1 MFHTRNAEVKKPE
14 YIPVLKRMI
23 AMYKSAIQFDAY
35 LKKGNIP
42 GVDGKVTHYEIT
54 ADRLHFEKDFEL
66 KIKENLSKTE
76 VNGKYSCRFE
86 DIDRQMHG
94 HYDNDYIYRVN
105 SNELV
110 LGDKSLAAVL

>member
-1 MFHTRNAEVKKPE
+1 
-14 YIPVLKRMI
+14 
-23 AMYKSAIQFDAY
+23 MYKSAIQFDAN

-54 ADRLHFEKDFEL
+54 ADGLDFEKDFQL
-66 KIKENLSKTE
+66 KIKENLSKTDE

-86 DIDRQMHG
+86 DVDRQMHG
-94 HYDNDYIYRVN
+94 HYDNDYRVN

-110 LGDKSLAAVL
+110 LGDISLAAVM

>member
-1 MFHTRNAEVKKPE
+1 MKKPE

-23 AMYKSAIQFDAY
+23 AMYKSAIQFDAN

-54 ADRLHFEKDFEL
+54 ADGLDFEKDFQL
-66 KIKENLSKTE
+66 KIKENLSKTDE

-86 DIDRQMHG
+86 DVDRQMHG
-94 HYDNDYIYRVN
+94 HYDNDYRVN

-110 LGDKSLAAVL
+110 LGDISLAAVM